1 MSLVQG
7 IITKVMIVNIIFQT
21 HPVTL
26 SQILQPANV
35 MKNADQIVVL
45 EKGKIVE
52 AGTHAALAIAKGKYF
67 EQVKNQLELG
77 N

>member
-52 AGTHAALAIAKGKYF
+52 VGSHNELTKQKRKYF
-67 EQVKNQLELG
+67 
-77 N
+77 